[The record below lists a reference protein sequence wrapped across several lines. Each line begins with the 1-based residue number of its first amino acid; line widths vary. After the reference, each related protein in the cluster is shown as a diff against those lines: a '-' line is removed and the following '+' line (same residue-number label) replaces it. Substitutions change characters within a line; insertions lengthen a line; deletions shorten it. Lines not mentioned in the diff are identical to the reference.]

1 MRKLVLVA
9 SMALLTACSAPQQ
22 EQINFMPKAVLSNS
36 DLVQDA
42 AFTLTSKDVRS
53 AQYVALV
60 DSGRS
65 NIEPIH
71 SKQNVRISIENAL
84 LEQFQSQ
91 GFRSTV
97 NSENSIEV
105 EVQEALVSVQHTV
118 MENQMDGKVV
128 IEITAE
134 TPQGKLVKTYTGTAK
149 RTGALSA
156 SNEEIE
162 VVLNDVIN
170 LVLQEVAN
178 DRELQNYMQER
189 F

>member
-1 MRKLVLVA
+1 MRKLVLAA
-9 SMALLTACSAPQQ
+9 SMALLTACAAPQQ
-22 EQINFMPKAVLSNS
+22 EQLNFMPKAVVSNS
-36 DLVQDA
+36 NLVQGA
-42 AFTLTSKDVRS
+42 TFNLTSKDVRS

-71 SKQNVRISIENAL
+71 SKQNVRISVENAL

-97 NSENSIEV
+97 SSENTIEV
-105 EVQEALVSVQHTV
+105 EVQEALVSVKHTV

-128 IEITAE
+128 LEITAE

-162 VVLNDVIN
+162 VVLNDVVN
-170 LVLQEVAN
+170 LVLQEVSN
-178 DRELQNYMQER
+178 DRELQSYMQER

>member
-1 MRKLVLVA
+1 MRKLVLAA
-9 SMALLTACSAPQQ
+9 SVALLAACSAPQQ
-22 EQINFMPKAVLSNS
+22 EQLNFTPKAALSNS
-36 DLVQDA
+36 DLVKDS

-71 SKQNVRISIENAL
+71 AKQNVRIAIENAL
-84 LEQFQSQ
+84 AEQFGSQ
-91 GFRSTV
+91 GFRTTV
-97 NSENSIEV
+97 TSENAVEV
-105 EVQEALVSVQHTV
+105 EIQQALVTVKHSVMQN
-118 MENQMDGKVV
+118 EMDAKVT

-134 TPQGKLVKTYTGTAK
+134 TPQGKLVKTYNGTGNRSGT
-149 RTGALSA
+149 LSA

-162 VVLNDVIN
+162 TVLNDVVD
-170 LVLQEVAN
+170 LVLQEIAN
-178 DRELQNYMQER
+178 DTELKNYMQER

>member
-1 MRKLVLVA
+1 MRKLVLAA

-36 DLVQDA
+36 DIVQDA
-42 AFTLTSKDVRS
+42 SFTLTSKDMRS

-84 LEQFQSQ
+84 LDQFKSQ

-97 NSENSIEV
+97 NSENSVEV
-105 EVQEALVSVQHTV
+105 EVQEALVSVKHTV

-128 IEITAE
+128 LEITAE

-162 VVLNDVIN
+162 EVLNDVIN
-170 LVLQEVAN
+170 LVLQEVSN

>member
-1 MRKLVLVA
+1 MRKLVLAA
-9 SMALLTACSAPQQ
+9 SIALLTACSAPQQ
-22 EQINFMPKAVLSNS
+22 EQLNFMPKAVVSSS

-42 AFTLTSKDVRS
+42 TFSLTSKDVRS

-71 SKQNVRISIENAL
+71 SKQNVRISLENAL

-97 NSENSIEV
+97 NSENSIQI
-105 EVQEALVSVQHTV
+105 EVQEALVSVKHTV
-118 MENQMDGKVV
+118 MENEMDGKVV
-128 IEITAE
+128 VEITAE

-162 VVLNDVIN
+162 TVLNDVVN
-170 LVLQEVAN
+170 LVLQEVSN

>member
-1 MRKLVLVA
+1 MRKLVLIA

-36 DLVQDA
+36 DIVQDA
-42 AFTLTSKDVRS
+42 SFTLTSKDMRS

-84 LEQFQSQ
+84 LDQFKSQ

-105 EVQEALVSVQHTV
+105 EVQEALVSVKHTV

-128 IEITAE
+128 LEITAE

-149 RTGALSA
+149 RTGVLSA

-162 VVLNDVIN
+162 QVLNDVIN
-170 LVLQEVAN
+170 LVLQEVSN